1 MTQWPSTKGRRVLRA
16 LLKIGWTVKA
26 QKGSSHLQ
34 LFYPQHGEYTW
45 ACRESEEIGPK
56 MLARIAKRTG
66 LRPSDL

>member
-1 MTQWPSTKGRRVLRA
+1 MTQWPSTKGRRVFRA
-16 LLKIGWTVKA
+16 LLKIGWTVKT

-34 LFYPQHGEYTW
+34 LSHPQHGEYTW
-45 ACRESEEIGPK
+45 AFRESEEIGPK